1 MPFALL
7 AQDSSDTDVEEVVVV
22 GSQIKGAKIT
32 GILPVSIISAEDVDA
47 LGIDSGDE
55 LLENMVEQGN
65 NFFNESEETSGGVNA
80 ARGDVG
86 AYNLRNMGVGNTL
99 VLLNGRRLVNN
110 AGYQTEL
117 IGEDYIPTMTVNS
130 QAIPVLNLDRVEVL
144 RDGAS
149 AIYGADAVAG
159 VVNNVLDT
167 DYVGMEFKVRVSEFD
182 NFDPNAG
189 NRLNFKWGKD
199 FNGGAS
205 NISISYDYN
214 SFYNL
219 VK

>member
-1 MPFALL
+1 
-7 AQDSSDTDVEEVVVV
+7 
-22 GSQIKGAKIT
+22 
-32 GILPVSIISAEDVDA
+32 
-47 LGIDSGDE
+47 
-55 LLENMVEQGN
+55 
-65 NFFNESEETSGGVNA
+65 
-80 ARGDVG
+80 
-86 AYNLRNMGVGNTL
+86 MGVGNTL

-167 DYVGMEFKVRVSEFD
+167 DYVGMEFRVRTSEFK
-182 NFDPNAG
+182 NFDPGAG
-189 NRLNFKWGKD
+189 DRLNFKWGKD
-199 FNGGAS
+199 FNGGAT
-205 NISISYDYN
+205 NVSIAYDYYQRDRLPATED
-214 SFYNL
+214 SRWSRCDYRQDVSL
-219 VK
+219 SLIHI

>member
-1 MPFALL
+1 MGISMKNIKFLFSIILLMPFALT
-7 AQDSSDTDVEEVVVV
+7 AQDNSDTDVEEVVVV

-32 GILPVSIISAEDVDA
+32 GVLPVSILSAEDVDA

-117 IGEDYIPTMTVNS
+117 VGEDYIPTMTVNS
-130 QAIPVLNLDRVEVL
+130 QAIPVLNLDRV
-144 RDGAS
+144 
-149 AIYGADAVAG
+149 
-159 VVNNVLDT
+159 
-167 DYVGMEFKVRVSEFD
+167 
-182 NFDPNAG
+182 
-189 NRLNFKWGKD
+189 
-199 FNGGAS
+199 
-205 NISISYDYN
+205 
-214 SFYNL
+214 
-219 VK
+219 